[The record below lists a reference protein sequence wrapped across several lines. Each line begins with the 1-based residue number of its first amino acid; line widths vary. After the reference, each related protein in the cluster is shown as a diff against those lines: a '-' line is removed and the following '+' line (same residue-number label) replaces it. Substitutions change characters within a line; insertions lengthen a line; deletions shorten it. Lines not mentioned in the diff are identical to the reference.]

1 VHLTNYAVNK
11 HAPKFISN
19 KNCDNDGEGSKW
31 SLTALKKYLREQQ
44 HDVSN
49 LFHNVED
56 IIIKTCISS
65 EPYMLDISCKTSE
78 HRNNCF
84 ELYGFDV
91 LVDAELKP
99 WLLEVN
105 VCPSL
110 SSTSPLDTKIKH
122 TLLTD
127 TFNLI
132 GVQPPLKTT
141 VTAPLQK

>member
-1 VHLTNYAVNK
+1 
-11 HAPKFISN
+11 
-19 KNCDNDGEGSKW
+19 
-31 SLTALKKYLREQQ
+31 
-44 HDVSN
+44 
-49 LFHNVED
+49 
-56 IIIKTCISS
+56 
-65 EPYMLDISCKTSE
+65 MLDISCKTSE

-91 LVDAELKP
+91 LIDETLKP

-110 SSTSPLDTKIKH
+110 SSTSPLDSKIKH

-141 VTAPLQK
+141 ITTPPQKEIFSRNIKQLAELDYNNCVERLNVQDWNVLFETE